1 MQDQWFALRHRLL
14 SRGLM
19 PAPDDSLSLRLP
31 GEDALWWGTA
41 EEAQPRKVA
50 LSPVALSSVQP
61 AHAPGRPAGNT
72 GGLGDPADL
81 LVHRQVYA
89 WRHDCCAVLLGGG
102 AFGRQ
107 LPHFGGHM
115 PSVFDEQIRQLGV
128 MGPASHDLAGL
139 RRALVKGG
147 NAAVLDGRVLLLGM
161 TASRLALNA
170 ELFEKCAK
178 AYVCAVAGGGR
189 VRKLP
194 WLVRTIANGRLMKEE
209 EAAKAM
215 VRSGVLPAET
225 RGY

>member
-1 MQDQWFALRHRLL
+1 MQDSWFALRHRLL

-19 PAPDDSLSLRLP
+19 PGADDSLSLRLP
-31 GEDALWWGTA
+31 GEDAMLWGTA
-41 EEAQPRKVA
+41 EEAQPRKVTW
-50 LSPVALSSVQP
+50 SPVEPEDASGLPPGNADGLKGP
-61 AHAPGRPAGNT
+61 AA
-72 GGLGDPADL
+72 L

-89 WRHDCCAVLLGGG
+89 WRHDCCAMLVGGG

-115 PSVFDEQIRQLGV
+115 PAVFDEQIRQLGV
-128 MGPASHDLAGL
+128 MGPASDDLAGL
-139 RRALVKGG
+139 RPALAKGG
-147 NAAVLDGRVLLLGM
+147 NAAVLDGQVLLLGM

-209 EAAKAM
+209 EAAKGM
-215 VRSGVLPAET
+215 VRSGLLPAET

>member
-19 PAPDDSLSLRLP
+19 PSPADSLSLRLP
-31 GEDALWWGTA
+31 GEDAMWWGTA
-41 EEAQPRKVA
+41 GDAQPQRVA
-50 LSPVALSSVQP
+50 LDGSQGPPDTSWPIS
-61 AHAPGRPAGNT
+61 
-72 GGLGDPADL
+72 
-81 LVHRQVYA
+81 VHRQVYA
-89 WRHDCCAVLLGGG
+89 WRQDACAMLYGGG

-115 PSVFDEQIRQLGV
+115 PAVFDEQIRQLGI
-128 MGPASHDLAGL
+128 MGPASGDLVGL
-139 RRALVKGG
+139 HRSLAQGG
-147 NAAVLDGRVLLLGM
+147 NAAVLDGQVLLLGM

-189 VRKLP
+189 VRPLP

-209 EAAKAM
+209 GAARVM
-215 VRSGVLPAET
+215 VRSGRLPAET